1 MISFGKV
8 DSVRLNFDLAAAT
21 FGSGSP
27 LSAMD
32 TLEVQVTT
40 DCGNSF
46 TTVYKKGGADLQTLR
61 IAPTGTEFYPQGSRD
76 WRNESID
83 ISAFADKGPIVV
95 FFRATNNNE
104 NNIFLDNISV
114 KPRILPTVLKQQ
126 GYLVYPSP
134 FRSNF
139 TVWHYQTP
147 TDLASIRVMNVAGQT
162 LWTKRYSGNADK
174 QEMVDFTGKPAGVYF
189 VEIGY
194 TGGKKPVVQKVVK
207 E

>member
-1 MISFGKV
+1 M
-8 DSVRLNFDLAAAT
+8 RNA
-21 FGSGSP
+21 
-27 LSAMD
+27 
-32 TLEVQVTT
+32 
-40 DCGNSF
+40 
-46 TTVYKKGGADLQTLR
+46 Y
-61 IAPTGTEFYPQGSRD
+61 PTGTEFFPQNSGD

-83 ISAFADKGPIVV
+83 ISAFADKAPLVV

-114 KPRILPTVLKQQ
+114 KTKILPSMLKQQ

-147 TDLASIRVMNVAGQT
+147 TNLAYIRVMNAAGQT
-162 LWTKRYSGNADK
+162 LWTKRYNGNADK
-174 QEMVDFTGKPAGVYF
+174 QEAVDFTGKPAGVYF

-194 TGGKKPVVQKVVK
+194 TGGKKPAVQKVVK
-207 E
+207 EQ